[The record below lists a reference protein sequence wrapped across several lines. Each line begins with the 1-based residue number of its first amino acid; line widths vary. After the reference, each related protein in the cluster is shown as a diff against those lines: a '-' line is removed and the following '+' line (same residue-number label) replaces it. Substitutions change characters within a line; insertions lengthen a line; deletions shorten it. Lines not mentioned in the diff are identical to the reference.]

1 MALAPI
7 RRKSISAACTV
18 ARLAFTITL
27 LARICSAMRGNQA
40 LAAGL
45 GARSGRRIEES
56 LRTAFARISATRRE
70 AGFGSQTV
78 HWRASFWFSP
88 SILALQAG
96 RIKTAATPRDLFN
109 WTPQDDRSAP
119 DHHGGPCTGLR
130 NRLHPARPT
139 NDNLQLLS

>member
-7 RRKSISAACTV
+7 RRKSISAACAV

-27 LARICSAMRGNQA
+27 LARICSAMRSNQA

-78 HWRASFWFSP
+78 HWRASFWLRLQSYLYKP
-88 SILALQAG
+88 GGSKRLRRLAIFFIG
-96 RIKTAATPRDLFN
+96 IRR
-109 WTPQDDRSAP
+109 
-119 DHHGGPCTGLR
+119 
-130 NRLHPARPT
+130 
-139 NDNLQLLS
+139 